1 MSEMHP
7 DLMGATRLQP
17 ALQRAG
23 IGGSRVLVKPFQR
36 ARQVGIAP
44 QLSRE
49 LELDPTEIDIS
60 EPFAHYGL
68 DSVHAIRLTAALA
81 AWLGRELSPTLAY
94 EYPTIEL
101 ASRPLEIGRVGIL
114 R

>member
-1 MSEMHP
+1 MVS
-7 DLMGATRLQP
+7 
-17 ALQRAG
+17 
-23 IGGSRVLVKPFQR
+23 
-36 ARQVGIAP
+36 

-49 LELDPTEIDIS
+49 LDLVPTEIDVS

-101 ASRPLEIGRVGIL
+101 AAKHLAGEETADAGSIAAAPTGVGCPH
-114 R
+114 